1 MLSSAVYTLN
11 SFFPLVVC
19 SHSLAYPGEGF
30 PPLHVV
36 AFLLFG
42 LAACGP
48 LAASKLTT
56 GGCSQSSKSD
66 SDESSLWISFKADDT
81 PLVLNDAPSSL
92 LYNREMNL
100 HEVLILLATA
110 SVHYTVDCEYFMLKI
125 FCWKMSLYVIFVAD
139 NLYHI
144 RLYSQMNNSCF

>member
-1 MLSSAVYTLN
+1 M
-11 SFFPLVVC
+11 FC

-48 LAASKLTT
+48 LAVSKPTT

-66 SDESSLWISFKADDT
+66 SGESSLWISFKADDT
-81 PLVLNDAPSSL
+81 PLVLNDAPNNL

-100 HEVLILLATA
+100 HEVLILLTTA
-110 SVHYTVDCEYFMLKI
+110 SVHYILLIQLTLASYTRLLVTAVVGVPV
-125 FCWKMSLYVIFVAD
+125 YVVCT
-139 NLYHI
+139 YH
-144 RLYSQMNNSCF
+144 